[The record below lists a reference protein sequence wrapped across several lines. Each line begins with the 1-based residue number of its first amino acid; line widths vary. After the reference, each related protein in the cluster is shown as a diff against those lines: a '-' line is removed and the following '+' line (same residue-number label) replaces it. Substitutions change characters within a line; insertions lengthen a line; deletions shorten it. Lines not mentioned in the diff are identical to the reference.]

1 MTLHISDVLSHRP
14 VGRSEEWAGG
24 HFDVGG
30 LSPWSSHQ
38 YELQLE
44 DSLGYKG
51 RNFTCQKCRTL
62 EEGGMYWMGGVGV
75 GTLAVA
81 VVGCRHIC

>member
-1 MTLHISDVLSHRP
+1 MEPSPEGHSSLHMTLHISDVLSHRP

-30 LSPWSSHQ
+30 LSPWSTHQ

-62 EEGGMYWMGGVGV
+62 EEGD
-75 GTLAVA
+75 
-81 VVGCRHIC
+81 